1 MYYSTGNDDG
11 APATRGAVRRV
22 SSSPG
27 DGGKGGRAL
36 GTQQPQP
43 AAAGSTGAGTLAEL
57 EALERVLLIR
67 EIRALEDLKGA
78 IAAAQARAAAAFD
91 ASTRRA
97 QAAAGLASDQLGM
110 GVAAEVAL
118 ARRESPH
125 HGVKLLG
132 LARILTTEMPHTLAA
147 LSQGVISEWRAT
159 LLVRETACL
168 SLADRQEVDRQVAG
182 NLAELEQL
190 GDRKLI
196 NRIKS
201 LSYGLDPHAVVNRAA
216 HAVSERF
223 VSCRPAPDTMTYLTA
238 LLPVA
243 QGVGVYAALT
253 READRLR
260 GAGDPRTKGQIM
272 ADTLVERTTGQARAE
287 DVRIEVQL
295 IMTDQTL
302 LHGILPT
309 DRKTTGP
316 DVNPADAD
324 TPAATAGAHG
334 AAGTDPVYT
343 RSSRGGDCTTGA
355 GPGSGSRSA
364 GHSRPWAG
372 GDLEPGGEVS
382 IPPEVRPEAQ
392 PGPSASAEPA
402 SGVQGTSFVPEGA
415 EPAVLTGYGIVPAQW
430 ARDFIRGPDPTEP
443 KPEPKPAPEP
453 DGPDGPGTNWG
464 TPPTRPDPQT
474 EVWLRRLY
482 ASPTSGQL
490 TAMDSRARLVPH
502 GLARLIAAR
511 DQVCRTPWCG
521 APIRHYDHITPVH
534 AGGTTTAENIQ
545 GLCQACN
552 QAKEAPGWES
562 RATRTAKTAMTAGT
576 VRTAAGVPAETDG
589 PTGRSTPLHPNRH
602 TVTTVTSTGH
612 AYSSTAPRPPVP
624 RPAW

>member
-11 APATRGAVRRV
+11 EAASPGAVRRV

-27 DGGKGGRAL
+27 DGGESGRVL
-36 GTQQPQP
+36 GTQQPEPQP
-43 AAAGSTGAGTLAEL
+43 AAAGTPGAGTLAEL

-67 EIRALEDLKGA
+67 EIRVLEDLKGA

-97 QAAAGLASDQLGM
+97 QAAAGLASGQLGK

-125 HGVKLLG
+125 HGAKLLG

-182 NLAELEQL
+182 NLAELEGL

-196 NRIKS
+196 ARIKS
-201 LSYGLDPHAVVNRAA
+201 LSYGLDPHSVVNRAA

-272 ADTLVERTTGQARAE
+272 ADTLVERATGQARAE

-309 DRKTTGP
+309 DTT
-316 DVNPADAD
+316 
-324 TPAATAGAHG
+324 TTSAGAGPG
-334 AAGTDPVYT
+334 AEKA
-343 RSSRGGDCTTGA
+343 RSGRGGDCTTGA
-355 GPGSGSRSA
+355 GAGSGSRSA
-364 GHSRPWAG
+364 GHSRPWTEAG
-372 GDLEPGGEVS
+372 IDPGGADRT
-382 IPPEVRPEAQ
+382 PPEVRPDTK
-392 PGPSASAEPA
+392 PGPLASAEPA
-402 SGVQGTSFVPEGA
+402 TGGQSTSFVPDGA

-430 ARDFIRGPDPTEP
+430 ARDLIRGPDPTEP
-443 KPEPKPAPEP
+443 KPEP
-453 DGPDGPGTNWG
+453 GPDGLDGFDRPDSRGGPGSRPGNPPPWSPGRHTQTGTGTGWG
-464 TPPTRPDPQT
+464 TPPTRPDPQI

-482 ASPTSGQL
+482 IAPTSGQL

-562 RATRTAKTAMTAGT
+562 RVTGATRTSAGPDRGGGSGRHSVLT
-576 VRTAAGVPAETDG
+576 TTPSGHLYRSSAPCLPSTAARLPDG
-589 PTGRSTPLHPNRH
+589 AAP
-602 TVTTVTSTGH
+602 GH
-612 AYSSTAPRPPVP
+612 D
-624 RPAW
+624 

>member
-11 APATRGAVRRV
+11 APATRGAVRRA
-22 SSSPG
+22 SSSTG
-27 DGGKGGRAL
+27 DGGKGGRVLAA
-36 GTQQPQP
+36 QQPEPQP
-43 AAAGSTGAGTLAEL
+43 AAGSTGAGTLAEL

-97 QAAAGLASDQLGM
+97 QAAAGLASGQLGK

-125 HGVKLLG
+125 HGAKLLG

-196 NRIKS
+196 ARIKS

-272 ADTLVERTTGQARAE
+272 ADTLVERATGQARAE

-302 LHGILPT
+302 LHGILPN
-309 DRKTTGP
+309 DTTTTSAGA
-316 DVNPADAD
+316 NPADAD
-324 TPAATAGAHG
+324 TAAATAGAYA
-334 AAGTDPVYT
+334 AAGTDPVHT

-355 GPGSGSRSA
+355 GAGSGSRSA

-372 GDLEPGGEVS
+372 GDLEPGGEVR
-382 IPPEVRPEAQ
+382 IPPEVRPEARS
-392 PGPSASAEPA
+392 GPLASEEPA
-402 SGVQGTSFVPEGA
+402 SGAQGTSFVPEGA

-430 ARDFIRGPDPTEP
+430 ARDLIRGPDPTEP
-443 KPEPKPAPEP
+443 KPEP
-453 DGPDGPGTNWG
+453 DGPDTNWG

-482 ASPTSGQL
+482 IAPTSGQL

-502 GLARLIAAR
+502 GLARIIAAR

-562 RATRTAKTAMTAGT
+562 RVTGATRTSAGPD
-576 VRTAAGVPAETDG
+576 RGG
-589 PTGRSTPLHPNRH
+589 GSGRHSVLTTTP
-602 TVTTVTSTGH
+602 SGH
-612 AYSSTAPRPPVP
+612 LYRSSAPCLPSTAHHPAALHTPPRK
-624 RPAW
+624 AL

>member
-11 APATRGAVRRV
+11 APATRGGVRRT
-22 SSSPG
+22 SSSQG
-27 DGGKGGRAL
+27 DGDKGGRVL
-36 GTQQPQP
+36 GTQQPQPQP

-97 QAAAGLASDQLGM
+97 QAAAGLTSGQLGK

-125 HGVKLLG
+125 HGAKLLG

-182 NLAELEQL
+182 NLAELEGL

-196 NRIKS
+196 ARIKS

-272 ADTLVERTTGQARAE
+272 ADTLVERATGQARAE

-309 DRKTTGP
+309 DTTTTGP
-316 DVNPADAD
+316 DANPADAD
-324 TPAATAGAHG
+324 TAAATAGAYG
-334 AAGTDPVYT
+334 AAGTDPVHT

-355 GPGSGSRSA
+355 GAGSGSRSA
-364 GHSRPWAG
+364 GHSRPWTEAG
-372 GDLEPGGEVS
+372 LAPGGADRT
-382 IPPEVRPEAQ
+382 PPEVRPEAQ
-392 PGPSASAEPA
+392 PGPLASAEPA
-402 SGVQGTSFVPEGA
+402 TGGQSTSFVPDGA

-430 ARDFIRGPDPTEP
+430 ARDLIRGPHPTEP
-443 KPEPKPAPEP
+443 KPEP
-453 DGPDGPGTNWG
+453 DGPDGPDGPGTKWG
-464 TPPTRPDPQT
+464 TPPTRPEPQT

-482 ASPTSGQL
+482 IAPTSGQL

-511 DQVCRTPWCG
+511 DQVGRTPWCG
-521 APIRHYDHITPVH
+521 APIRHFDHITPVH

-562 RATRTAKTAMTAGT
+562 RAARTAGT
-576 VRTAAGVPAETDG
+576 ARTSAGVPAETDG

>member
-11 APATRGAVRRV
+11 APATPGAVRRV

-27 DGGKGGRAL
+27 DGGESGRVL

-43 AAAGSTGAGTLAEL
+43 QPAAAGTPGAGTLAEL

-97 QAAAGLASDQLGM
+97 QAAAGLASDQLGK
-110 GVAAEVAL
+110 GVAAELAL

-125 HGVKLLG
+125 HGANLLG

-182 NLAELEQL
+182 NLAELEGL

-272 ADTLVERTTGQARAE
+272 ADTLVERATGQARAE

-309 DRKTTGP
+309 DTT
-316 DVNPADAD
+316 
-324 TPAATAGAHG
+324 TTSAGAGPG
-334 AAGTDPVYT
+334 AEKA
-343 RSSRGGDCTTGA
+343 RSGRGGDCTTGA
-355 GPGSGSRSA
+355 GAGSGSRSA

-372 GDLEPGGEVS
+372 GDLEPGGEVR
-382 IPPEVRPEAQ
+382 IPPEVRPEAR
-392 PGPSASAEPA
+392 PGPLASEEPA
-402 SGVQGTSFVPEGA
+402 TGGQSTSFVPDGA

-430 ARDFIRGPDPTEP
+430 ARDLVRGPHPTEPEPKP
-443 KPEPKPAPEP
+443 KPEPDRP
-453 DGPDGPGTNWG
+453 DGPATERG
-464 TPPTRPDPQT
+464 TPPTRPDPET

-482 ASPTSGQL
+482 IAPTSGQL

-562 RATRTAKTAMTAGT
+562 RATKTAKTAKTAGT
-576 VRTAAGVPAETDG
+576 VRTAAGVPAESDG

>member
-1 MYYSTGNDDG
+1 MAFRVSIQYVEPAGNRAWVTKIEPMYYSTGNDDG
-11 APATRGAVRRV
+11 APATPGAVRRV
-22 SSSPG
+22 TSSEG
-27 DGGKGGRAL
+27 DGGESGRVLA
-36 GTQQPQP
+36 TQQPQPQP
-43 AAAGSTGAGTLAEL
+43 AAAATPGAGTLAEL

-97 QAAAGLASDQLGM
+97 QAAAGLASDQLGK
-110 GVAAEVAL
+110 GVAAELAL

-125 HGVKLLG
+125 HGAKLLG

-147 LSQGVISEWRAT
+147 LSKGVISEWRAT

-182 NLAELEQL
+182 NLAELEGL

-272 ADTLVERTTGQARAE
+272 ADTLVERATGQVRAE

-302 LHGILPT
+302 LHGILPN
-309 DRKTTGP
+309 DTT
-316 DVNPADAD
+316 
-324 TPAATAGAHG
+324 TTSAGAGPG
-334 AAGTDPVYT
+334 AEKA

-355 GPGSGSRSA
+355 GAGSGSRSA
-364 GHSRPWAG
+364 GHSRPWAEAG
-372 GDLEPGGEVS
+372 IDPGGADRT
-382 IPPEVRPEAQ
+382 PPEVRPEARS
-392 PGPSASAEPA
+392 GPLASAEPA
-402 SGVQGTSFVPEGA
+402 IGVQGNSFVPDGA

-443 KPEPKPAPEP
+443 KPEP
-453 DGPDGPGTNWG
+453 DGPDTNWG
-464 TPPTRPDPQT
+464 TPPTRPDPQI

-482 ASPTSGQL
+482 IAPTSGQL

-562 RATRTAKTAMTAGT
+562 RITGATRTSAGPDRGGGSGRHSVLT
-576 VRTAAGVPAETDG
+576 TTPSGHLYRSSAPCLPSTAARLPDG
-589 PTGRSTPLHPNRH
+589 AAP
-602 TVTTVTSTGH
+602 GH
-612 AYSSTAPRPPVP
+612 D
-624 RPAW
+624 